1 MSIPE
6 APGRERKLPRST
18 RPVITGV
25 RAIRPPGRTRALV
38 RGLGEFFEFT
48 GQVVVASARTRF
60 QVREFVEQ
68 AWFIATVSILP
79 TALVAIPFGA
89 VIALQVGSLSSQLGA
104 DSFTGSSSAVAIIR
118 EGAPL
123 ATALMLAGAA
133 GSAICADFG
142 ARTIR
147 EEIDALMTLGI
158 DPVPRLVV
166 PRVFAGMLVGLM
178 LTGLVM
184 GVGIAGGYFFNVM
197 LQGGTSGVYLDSFK
211 NLATMP
217 DLYASLLKGLTFG
230 GLAALVGSFK
240 GLRAGGGP
248 RGVGQAVNEA
258 VVMTFLL
265 LFLVNYVMTTLYF
278 EMFPQ
283 VAA

>member
-1 MSIPE
+1 MT
-6 APGRERKLPRST
+6 ST
-18 RPVITGV
+18 RAGAAEPGLEPGPKTRVRTGGRLLGAV
-25 RAIRPPGRTRALV
+25 EGIGEFLHFCGRVARAAVRTRPHP
-38 RGLGEFFEFT
+38 
-48 GQVVVASARTRF
+48 
-60 QVREFVEQ
+60 RELVEQ
-68 AWFIATVSILP
+68 AWFIASVTILP

-104 DSFTGSSSAVAIIR
+104 ESFTGSSSSVAIIR

-133 GSAICADFG
+133 GSAICADLG

-158 DPVPRLVV
+158 DPVQRLVV
-166 PRVFAGMLVGLM
+166 PRVLAGTLVGGT

-184 GVGIAGGYFFNVM
+184 GVGIAGGYVFNVI
-197 LQGGTSGVYLDSFK
+197 LQGGTSGVYLESFQ
-211 NLATMP
+211 NLATLP
-217 DLYASLLKGLTFG
+217 DVYVSLGKGLAFG
-230 GLAALVGSFK
+230 ALAATVGSFK

-265 LFLVNYVMTTLYF
+265 LFAVNYLLTTLYF
-278 EMFPQ
+278 ELT
-283 VAA
+283 A